1 MFRWFQKR
9 RAGEAPSA
17 AVIEQRLRDK
27 YLCFRELLSLNTE
40 CLEVIVNLQEDLQ
53 YVPPRRDVVEQRV
66 SAVFEKAQSIVAAL
80 DRLTGFHHEELY
92 RALSRQ
98 QHEVERYIAAQQE
111 LVTPRLAAWLYEVGL
126 ENAAEVGGKA
136 AALGEVK
143 NKVGLPVPNGYVIT
157 TEAYRQFC
165 GLPHWRSI
173 RELLH
178 ELDPND
184 LTAVRRASERLRSLV
199 LATRLPRAV
208 EVAIADRAQAL
219 EGLGNLAVR
228 SSAVGEGP
236 EGGPRSHA
244 GQFLTLLNV
253 PPSEVTEAYRQVIAA
268 RFSERA
274 IAYRLSAGLLEVDTP
289 MAVLVLPTI
298 RARAAGILYTRD
310 PANPRSHD
318 LWISAVPGLGLDMA
332 SGKAP
337 ADLFVVSRKG
347 SRLVDAHIARKDEM
361 IALGP
366 EGGLERRPVD
376 AEAAEAP
383 CLGEKEVK
391 ILAEYGI
398 RLEEHF
404 RCPQDIEW
412 AIDEQGEVWILQAR
426 PLGLVEANRPL
437 AKTKAKVE
445 PLLRG
450 GRTIYPGRVS
460 GRAYL
465 AEDAGAI
472 DQTPMGAILFLPRA
486 SAEIVRVF
494 PRVSGLVAQWGNVA
508 GHAAALLREFKI
520 PSVFLMEGAF
530 EKIRSGQVVSLDSV
544 EGAVY
549 PGGIWPWRQADSGD
563 VFEQRPAPAD
573 PVSRYILTLTLLDPA
588 ASNFRPAGCQSAH
601 DVLRYC
607 HEKAVEAMF
616 TVNDAAVERVRDKAK
631 TLRTDAPLHITV
643 LDIGGGLR
651 QEDPGAREVLPEQVV
666 SAPFQ
671 AFWRGATHPD
681 VSWKREMPAGLADLA
696 SIMAK
701 SLTPEEYPRPLGLQ
715 SYLLVADEYMNL
727 NARVAYHFTLV
738 DASLTDSPSKNYIA
752 FRFVGG
758 GATRYRRN
766 LRACFVE
773 ECLRQCGFLVDRRG
787 DLVNAWLKRAPAA
800 RTYEA
805 LDMLG
810 RLTACTSQL
819 DMYMAN
825 TEVMKWFVRQFLAGN
840 YRFERTAAA
849 SEPAGRPPVGAAP
862 AP

>member
-1 MFRWFQKR
+1 MFGWFKKR
-9 RAGEAPSA
+9 GLDEGPPAA
-17 AVIEQRLRDK
+17 AVEERLREK
-27 YLCFRELLSLNTE
+27 YLCFRELLALNTE
-40 CLEVIVNLQEDLQ
+40 CLEVIVNLQEDLR
-53 YVPPRRDVVEQRV
+53 YVPPRRDVVERRV
-66 SAVFEKAQSIVAAL
+66 QAVFEKAQAIVSAL
-80 DRLTGFHHEELY
+80 DRLTGYHHEELY
-92 RALSRQ
+92 RALGRQ

-111 LVTPRLAAWLYEVGL
+111 LVTPRLAAWRYEIGL
-126 ENAAEVGGKA
+126 SDSGEGGGKA

-165 GLPHWRSI
+165 GLPHWRTI
-173 RELLH
+173 RDLLH
-178 ELDPND
+178 ELEPND
-184 LTAVRRASERLRSLV
+184 LAAVRQASETLRGLV
-199 LATRLPRAV
+199 LATPLPRAV

-219 EGLGNLAVR
+219 EGLGHLALR

-253 PPSEVTEAYRQVIAA
+253 PAAEVTQAYKRVIAA

-289 MAVLVLPTI
+289 LAVLVLPTI

-310 PANPRSHD
+310 PANPRSQD
-318 LWISAVPGLGLDMA
+318 LWISAAPGLGLDMA

-337 ADLFVVSRKG
+337 ADLFIVSRRG
-347 SRLVDAHIARKDEM
+347 CRLVDAHIVRKSHR
-361 IALGP
+361 IGLNP
-366 EGGLERRPVD
+366 LGGLERRPLD
-376 AEAAEAP
+376 LETAEAP
-383 CLGEKEVK
+383 SLDEKQLKV
-391 ILAEYGI
+391 LTEYGI

-412 AIDEQGEVWILQAR
+412 AIDEQGEIWILQAR
-426 PLGLVEANRPL
+426 PLGLVEANRSL
-437 AKTKAKVE
+437 AKAKAKVE

-460 GRAYL
+460 GKAYL
-465 AEDAGAI
+465 AEEAGAI

-520 PSVFLMEGAF
+520 PSVFLMDGAF
-530 EKIRSGQVVSLDSV
+530 EKIRSGEVVSLDSV
-544 EGAVY
+544 EAAVY
-549 PGGIWPWRQADSGD
+549 PGAIWPWRQADSAD

-573 PVSRYILTLTLLDPA
+573 PISREILTLTLLDPA
-588 ASNFRPAGCQSAH
+588 AANFRPAGCQSAH

-616 TVNDAAVERVRDKAK
+616 TVNDAALEKVRHRAK

-643 LDIGGGLR
+643 LDLGGGLS
-651 QEDPGAREVLPEQVV
+651 QEDPDSREVLPEQVV

-671 AFWRGATHPD
+671 AFWRGASHPE
-681 VSWKREMPAGLADLA
+681 VSWKREIPAGFADLA

-810 RLTACTSQL
+810 RLTACTGQL

-840 YRFERTAAA
+840 YRFERTAA
-849 SEPAGRPPVGAAP
+849 PAP
-862 AP
+862 AS

>member
-1 MFRWFQKR
+1 MFQWFRKR
-9 RAGEAPSA
+9 RSEEQPAE
-17 AVIEQRLRDK
+17 ITEQRIREK
-27 YLCFRELLSLNTE
+27 YLCFRDLLALNTE

-53 YVPPRRDVVEQRV
+53 YIPPRRDVVEGRV
-66 SAVFEKAQSIVAAL
+66 NAIFEKAHGIVAAL
-80 DRLTGFHHEELY
+80 DRLSGLPQEELY
-92 RALSRQ
+92 RALERQ
-98 QHEVERYIAAQQE
+98 RYEVERHIAALQE
-111 LVTPRLAAWLYEVGL
+111 LANPRLAAWIYEIGVGDS
-126 ENAAEVGGKA
+126 AEVGGKA

-165 GLPHWRSI
+165 GIPHWKTI
-173 RELLH
+173 RDLLRD
-178 ELDPND
+178 LDPND
-184 LTAVRRASERLRSLV
+184 LTAVRQVSNGISELI

-208 EVAIADRAQAL
+208 EVAIADRARAL
-219 EGLGNLAVR
+219 EGLGHHLAVR

-236 EGGPRSHA
+236 EGASRSHA

-253 PPSEVTEAYRQVIAA
+253 PAADITEAYKRVIAG

-274 IAYRLSAGLLEVDTP
+274 IAYRLSSGLLEVDTP
-289 MAVLVLPTI
+289 LAVLVLPTI
-298 RARAAGILYTRD
+298 QARAAGIMYTRD
-310 PANPRSHD
+310 PGNPRNQD
-318 LWISAVPGLGLDMA
+318 LWITATRGLGVDIA
-332 SGKAP
+332 GGKAP
-337 ADLFVVSRKG
+337 ADLFIISRKG
-347 SRLVDAHIARKDEM
+347 RRLVERQIVRKQEE
-361 IALGP
+361 IALRP
-366 EGGLERRPVD
+366 DGGLERRPLAAD
-376 AEAAEAP
+376 AAEAP
-383 CLGEKEVK
+383 SLDEKTLK
-391 ILAEYGI
+391 TLADYGI
-398 RLEEHF
+398 SLEEHF
-404 RCPQDIEW
+404 KTAQDVEW
-412 AIDEQGEVWILQAR
+412 AIDENGEIWILQTR
-426 PLGLVEANRPL
+426 PLGLVQASRSI
-437 AKTKAKVE
+437 AKAKAKVE
-445 PLLRG
+445 PLLQG
-450 GRTIYPGRVS
+450 GRTIFPGRVS
-460 GRAYL
+460 GRAYV
-465 AEDAGAI
+465 AANDDVI

-494 PRVSGLVAQWGNVA
+494 PRVSGLVAEWGNVA

-520 PSVFLMEGAF
+520 PSVFLMEGVLD
-530 EKIRSGQVVSLDSV
+530 KIQSGDTVSLDSV
-544 EGAVY
+544 QAAVY
-549 PGGIWPWRQADSGD
+549 PGAIWPWRQADSD
-563 VFEQRPAPAD
+563 DIFEQRPAPAD
-573 PVSRYILTLTLLDPA
+573 PISRNILTLTLLDPA
-588 ASNFRPAGCQSAH
+588 ATNFRPSGCQSTH

-607 HEKAVEAMF
+607 HERSVEAMF
-616 TVNDAAVERVRDKAK
+616 TVNDVALEKVRHKAK
-631 TLRTDAPLHITV
+631 TLKTTAPLNVTV
-643 LDIGGGLR
+643 LDIGGGLKL
-651 QEDPGAREVLPEQVV
+651 DGPDTLDVYPEQVV

-671 AFWRGATHPD
+671 AFWRGAAHPD

-715 SYLLVADEYMNL
+715 SYLLVAEEYMNL

-805 LDMLG
+805 LDILG

-840 YRFERTAAA
+840 YKFERTVTVQ
-849 SEPAGRPPVGAAP
+849 EPTGGEPVSSSLTP
-862 AP
+862 

>member
-1 MFRWFQKR
+1 MFRFFRKR
-9 RAGEAPSA
+9 RTEEAPP
-17 AVIEQRLRDK
+17 AVIEQRLREK

-53 YVPPRRDVVEQRV
+53 YVPPRRDVAERRIQ
-66 SAVFEKAQSIVAAL
+66 AVFEKAQSIVSAL

-92 RALSRQ
+92 RALGRQ
-98 QHEVERYIAAQQE
+98 KHEVERYIAAQQE
-111 LVTPRLAAWLYEVGL
+111 LETPRLAAWLYEVGL
-126 ENAAEVGGKA
+126 ENSAEVGGKA

-143 NKVGLPVPNGYVIT
+143 NKVGLPVPDGYVIT

-165 GLPHWRSI
+165 GLPHWRTI
-173 RELLH
+173 RDLLH
-178 ELDPND
+178 DLDPSD
-184 LTAVRRASERLRSLV
+184 LAAVRRASETLRGLV
-199 LATRLPRAV
+199 LATPLPRAV

-219 EGLGNLAVR
+219 EGWGYLAVR

-253 PPSEVTEAYRQVIAA
+253 PAADVTEAYKRVIAA

-289 MAVLVLPTI
+289 LAVLVLPTI
-298 RARAAGILYTRD
+298 RARTAGILYTRD
-310 PANPRSHD
+310 PANPRSQD
-318 LWISAVPGLGLDMA
+318 LWISAAPGLGLDMA

-337 ADLFVVSRKG
+337 ADWFVVSRKG
-347 SRLVDAHIARKDEM
+347 RRLVDAHIARKEEM
-361 IALGP
+361 VGLRP
-366 EGGLERRPVD
+366 SGGLDRRPLD
-376 AEAAEAP
+376 PDTAAAP
-383 CLGEKEVK
+383 CLGEKHLK

-412 AIDEQGEVWILQAR
+412 AIDDRDEVWILQAR
-426 PLGLVEANRPL
+426 PLGLVEANRSL
-437 AKTKAKVE
+437 AKTRAKVE

-460 GRAYL
+460 GKAYL
-465 AEDAGAI
+465 AEGVGAI

-530 EKIRSGQVVSLDSV
+530 EKIRPGDMVSLDSV
-544 EGAVY
+544 EAAVY
-549 PGGIWPWRQADSGD
+549 PGAIWPWRQADSAG
-563 VFEQRPAPAD
+563 VFEQRPAPSD
-573 PVSRYILTLTLLDPA
+573 PISRNILTLTLLDPG
-588 ASNFRPAGCQSAH
+588 ASNFRPGGCQSAH

-616 TVNDAAVERVRDKAK
+616 TVNDAALEKVRQKAK
-631 TLRTDAPLHITV
+631 TLRTEAPLHITV
-643 LDIGGGLR
+643 LDLGGGLR
-651 QEDPGAREVLPEQVV
+651 QQDPKASVVSPEEVV

-671 AFWRGATHPD
+671 AFWRGATHPE

-738 DASLTDSPSKNYIA
+738 DASLTDLPSKNYIA

-787 DLVNAWLKRAPAA
+787 DLVNAWLKRAPAT

-810 RLTACTSQL
+810 RLTASTSQL

-825 TEVMKWFVRQFLAGN
+825 TEVMRWFVRQFLAGN
-840 YRFERTAAA
+840 YRFERSGAA
-849 SEPAGRPPVGAAP
+849 SEPAGRRPVGTAP